1 MKYLFLNNIKYIK
14 KNIKLL
20 IIIIIL
26 EIVFQNLI
34 IGDNIINEILGRCPS
49 DVDNFIAILFYIL
62 NVCFYIYVT
71 LYIYSSDLAYNL
83 ENTFLRITPSKF
95 ILNKIIFIIF
105 YIFFF
110 RTLEYITILPL
121 IIKEKY
127 GLAVIMILIKDVFY
141 YCLISLLAIFLRSL
155 RYYIDYLYII
165 VIILIIILIPKNFN
179 IYYIYYFIGI
189 LILSLLNLI
198 VMNKKC
204 KYILEKENKK

>member
-49 DVDNFIAILFYIL
+49 DVENFIAILFYIL

-71 LYIYSSDLAYNL
+71 LYIYSNDLAYNL

-127 GLAVIMILIKDVFY
+127 GLAVIMILIKDVLY

-165 VIILIIILIPKNFN
+165 VIILIIILIPKNFD

>member
-49 DVDNFIAILFYIL
+49 DVENFIAILFYIL

-71 LYIYSSDLAYNL
+71 LYIYSNDLAYNL

-165 VIILIIILIPKNFN
+165 VIILIIILIPKNFD

>member
-127 GLAVIMILIKDVFY
+127 GLAVIMILIKDVLY